1 VGHCRDTSGCCDVDG
16 LERVLA
22 TLEVEADGIDD
33 CPGTADGSRHRGI
46 VICVR
51 TNHFDVRSLAGKQR
65 AAAIGMPRRDPNGE
79 IGIVQMT
86 DNPAAEKAGAA
97 EDRH

>member
-1 VGHCRDTSGCCDVDG
+1 MCHRRDAFGCCDVDG

-22 TLEVEADGIDD
+22 TLDVEADGVHD
-33 CPGTADGSRHRGI
+33 CPGTADGGRHRGI

-51 TNHFDVRSLAGKQR
+51 TNRFDVRSVAGKQQ
-65 AAAIGMPRRDPNGE
+65 AAPIRMPRSDPNGK

-86 DNPAAEKAGAA
+86 DNPAAEKAGGA
-97 EDRH
+97 EDGH